1 MEPTALAQAQD
12 VAARLLAQVGADQLQ
27 TSTPCAE
34 WNVGQLIDHMVGT
47 QNWARSAI
55 DGVELTDTGD
65 GASAGD
71 FRTEYAD
78 AAAACLAAFQA
89 DGALERTVDPGF
101 GEMPAAALLGIATTD
116 TFTHAWDLATAL
128 GQDNDLDPE
137 LAELLLD
144 NAHRAIPPSFRTED
158 GSIFRAEQ
166 DAPAG
171 ANAATRLAAYLG
183 RTV

>member
-12 VAARLLAQVGADQLQ
+12 IAAGLLAQVGADQLQ
-27 TSTPCAE
+27 APTPCAE

-47 QNWARSAI
+47 QDWARAAI

-65 GASAGD
+65 GASADD
-71 FRTEYAD
+71 FRARYAD

-128 GQDNDLDPE
+128 DLDNDLDPE

-171 ANAATRLAAYLG
+171 A
-183 RTV
+183 